1 MVDSSVVLWGQT
13 IAYTLYVIAI
23 LLVMAWFGY
32 QITRSGKK
40 GIVKPA
46 IFYTFVGFLVVLGVS
61 LHLVTH
67 ATIPWKPIDLNRG
80 EYKADKTF
88 EISIRDHEFFL
99 PADTLFIDKGD
110 LVEFDVTSDDLTY
123 GFGLFRQDN
132 SMLFQ
137 MQVLPGHVNDIL
149 WKFEKPEI
157 LSIRSTEYSGWKAF
171 QKESG
176 EKNFGLYK
184 KDVVVVK

>member
-1 MVDSSVVLWGQT
+1 MVDSSVVLNGQT
-13 IAYTLYVIAI
+13 IAYTLYAIAM

-32 QITRSGKK
+32 QITRGSKESF
-40 GIVKPA
+40 VKPA
-46 IFYTFVGFLVVLGVS
+46 IFYSFVGFLVVLGVS
-61 LHLVTH
+61 LHIITH
-67 ATIPWKPIDLNRG
+67 ETIPWKPMDLNRS

-88 EISIRDHEFFL
+88 EISIRDHEFIL
-99 PADTLFIDKGD
+99 PSDTLFINKGD
-110 LVEFDVTSDDLTY
+110 LALFNVTSDDLTY

-137 MQVLPGHVNDIL
+137 MQVLPGHKNDIL

-157 LSIRSTEYSGWKAF
+157 LSIRSTEYSGWK
-171 QKESG
+171 G
-176 EKNFGLYK
+176 YEKKDGLYK